1 MRKVPTLTCF
11 LSDEQ
16 KREATAA
23 VVRAGAEF
31 VKTSTGF
38 GTGGAT
44 LDDVRLMA
52 DVIAGLG
59 AQERVQLG
67 AAGGVTRGP
76 GSGPGRGCL
85 LGGSRGVDLLCDARV
100 SVELR
105 LLHFSNA
112 PMSPVT

>member
-1 MRKVPTLTCF
+1 LSLNYQPLHPPFWDVGRLLSCTCF
-11 LSDEQ
+11 LNDEQ
-16 KREATAA
+16 KRAAA

-52 DVIAGLG
+52 EVIAGLG

-67 AAGGVTRGP
+67 GPRGLELP
-76 GSGPGRGCL
+76 FDGRICVEVCL
-85 LGGSRGVDLLCDARV
+85 LQLL
-100 SVELR
+100 
-105 LLHFSNA
+105 NA